1 MSTSPA
7 LTVVG
12 SINLD
17 ITATTHRLPSPGE
30 TVGDG
35 VLRQQPGGK
44 GANQAVAAAR
54 LTGTSRMV
62 GAVGQDEAGRTLLN
76 AMADAG
82 VDVGDIAHVD
92 EPTGTALVLV
102 DSDGENQIVVCPGAN
117 AHVSVSGV
125 TFGEGPVL
133 CQLEVDQEV
142 VLAAARAAKGFF
154 ALNAAPAAPLLPELL
169 ERCDLVIVNETE
181 YALIPALQEAPL
193 VAVTYGGEGSAILV
207 HGEKVAEAPAVSVTD
222 IANTIGAGDAFCAAL
237 VLSLQS
243 GLDYRHAL
251 AAANAVGADA
261 VRDPSS
267 QPALQRLEHYIEA
280 TRPTDFTSLK
290 RVKTE
295 LSTAAILADVRGDR

>member
-1 MSTSPA
+1 MSTTPQSSAPNSYPT

-17 ITATTHRLPSPGE
+17 ITATASRLPSPGE
-30 TVGDG
+30 TVGGG

-54 LTGTSRMV
+54 LAGGSRMV
-62 GAVGQDEAGRTLLN
+62 GAVGKDDAGRNLIT
-76 AMADAG
+76 AMASAG
-82 VDVGDIAHVD
+82 VDVTDIARVD

-102 DSDGENQIVVCPGAN
+102 DGEGENQIVVCPGAN
-117 AHVSVSGV
+117 GSVSVDGV
-125 TFGEGPVL
+125 AFGAEEAVL

-142 VLAAARAAKGFF
+142 VLEAARRAKGFF

-181 YALIPALQEAPL
+181 YELIPALRNAPL
-193 VAVTYGGEGSAILV
+193 VAVTYGGEGSAIFV
-207 HGEKVAEAPAVSVTD
+207 DGERVAEAPAVQVTD

-237 VLSLQS
+237 VL
-243 GLDYRHAL
+243 GLRTGLEYSHAL

-261 VRDPSS
+261 VRDSSS
-267 QPALQRLEHYIEA
+267 QPALKPLEHYIEA
-280 TRPTDFTSLK
+280 TR
-290 RVKTE
+290 
-295 LSTAAILADVRGDR
+295 TATRPA